1 MTHPIDATHG
11 PVALERLPREG
22 QRFLLQVHAFGGDG
36 YGLAHLKVQL
46 PDGSHVRTFTWEAH
60 GTVPGD
66 TIEIEVWRVRRGD
79 IVGRTL
85 GLVRSADARMAV
97 RCAHAGMRRD
107 IQTGCGGCT
116 LQQISYPHQLQ
127 FKRERLE
134 KLLCDAGFHDVH
146 VPPLRAM
153 SEPWRY
159 RNKLELSFGNDEDT
173 SVRLGLHPAGLQ
185 YEVTQL
191 QDCWLMPEPASMFAH
206 ATQRVFASNAL
217 PVFRASRGTGLL
229 RTLTVRCTFDRPQW
243 MLELTTAQPDD
254 EQRVALQSAL
264 ATWLSAVQDVA
275 KHAGITCLSVYHTEH
290 VARRGERTR
299 IEPRLLSGPATI
311 EETLRVAGA
320 APLSFHIHPRA
331 FFQPNPAQAQVLYAT
346 VLRMT
351 GLSLQ
356 ARCPHLL
363 DLYCGTGTIGL
374 CLSPFADHVTGV
386 ELNAEAV
393 ANARQNAERNGIANA
408 TFFEGDAAEILE
420 SQLADRE
427 FDVAIVDP
435 PRAGLGPKACELLLV
450 ANARRIV
457 VVSCNPESLARD
469 LRMLAAAD
477 RPYEVASVQ
486 PVDMFPHTAH
496 LETVVLLQRRT
507 APVGEAP

>member
-1 MTHPIDATHG
+1 MHPIDATHG
-11 PVALERLPREG
+11 AVELERLPREG
-22 QRFLLQVHAFGGDG
+22 QRFLLHVHAFGGDG

-46 PDGSHVRTFTWEAH
+46 PDGSHVRSFTWEAH

-66 TIEIEVWRVRRGD
+66 IIEIEVWRVRRGA

-85 GLVRSADARMAV
+85 GLIQSGDVRMAV
-97 RCAHAGMRRD
+97 RCAHAGMRKD

-116 LQQISYPHQLQ
+116 LQQISYTHQLE
-127 FKRERLE
+127 FKQERLRT
-134 KLLCDAGFHDVH
+134 LLDDAGFKNVL
-146 VPPLRAM
+146 VPPLLAM
-153 SEPWRY
+153 GEPWRY

-206 ATQRVFASNAL
+206 ATQRAFARNPQ

-243 MLELTTAQPDD
+243 MLELTTAQCEDD
-254 EQRVALQSAL
+254 KKTALDAAL
-264 ATWLSAVQDVA
+264 ASWVASVQDVA
-275 KHAGITCLSVYHTEH
+275 RHAGISHLSIYHTEH
-290 VARRGERTR
+290 VARRGQRTR
-299 IEPRLLSGPATI
+299 IEPRLLSGPPTI

-320 APLSFHIHPRA
+320 APLSFQIHPRA

-346 VLRMT
+346 VLRMA
-351 GLSLQ
+351 GLSLHV
-356 ARCPHLL
+356 RCPQLL

-374 CLSPFADHVTGV
+374 VMSAFADQVVGV

-393 ANARQNAERNGIANA
+393 TNARQNAERNGINNA
-408 TFFEGDAAEILE
+408 TFFQGDAAEIME
-420 SQLADRE
+420 SELSNRT
-427 FDVAIVDP
+427 FDIAIVDP
-435 PRAGLGPKACELLLV
+435 PRAGLGPKACELLL
-450 ANARRIV
+450 ATHAERIV

-469 LRMLAAAD
+469 LRLLASAD
-477 RPYEVASVQ
+477 RPYQVVAVQ

-496 LETVVLLQRRT
+496 LETVVLLQRRAT
-507 APVGEAP
+507 VTGEAT